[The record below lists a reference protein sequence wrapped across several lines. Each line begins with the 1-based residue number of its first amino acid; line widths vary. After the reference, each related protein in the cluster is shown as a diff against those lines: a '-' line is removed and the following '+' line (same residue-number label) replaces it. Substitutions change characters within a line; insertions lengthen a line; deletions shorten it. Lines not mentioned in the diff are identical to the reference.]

1 MSAAALDQPRPNPLA
16 LYRDDGPI
24 ASALGGLGRRL
35 GVPSPVLAAAA
46 VLPLLVAIAI
56 EGDGASD
63 ALAGAVLA
71 WVVVVG
77 GLSAGRPGK
86 TGFRWAG
93 APAIRLAEY
102 AGLLWIASLEGA
114 DGPPAAF
121 ALLAAL
127 AFRHYDLVY
136 RLRHRGMTPPRWVD
150 LAGLGWEG
158 RLLLVFLMLVVG
170 ALPAGLFVL
179 AAILAVVF
187 VAESVAGWTG
197 TVRTQQTAVYE
208 EEEDEGQ

>member
-1 MSAAALDQPRPNPLA
+1 MTATTLDQPRPKPLA
-16 LYRDDGPI
+16 LFRDDGPL
-24 ASALGGLGRRL
+24 AEALGRAGRRL
-35 GVPSPVLAAAA
+35 PVPSPVLAAAA

-63 ALAGAVLA
+63 GLAGAVIA

-77 GLSAGRPGK
+77 GLSAGRPGQ
-86 TGFRWAG
+86 TGFRWLPPA
-93 APAIRLAEY
+93 AIRLAEY
-102 AGLLWIASLEGA
+102 SGLLWIASLEGA

-150 LAGLGWEG
+150 LVGLGWEG
-158 RLLLVFLMLVVG
+158 RLLIVFVLLVAG
-170 ALPAGLFVL
+170 ALPAGLFAL
-179 AAILAVVF
+179 AAILGVVF